1 MSLLTLDGVSKRYP
15 ASPPIVALR
24 HLDLTIDHGE
34 LIGIVGPSG
43 SGKSTLLYTLGT
55 LERPSDGRLLFEGTD
70 VAHLADHQLAAI
82 RADHIGFVFQHF
94 HLLGPLTALEN
105 VATGLLYC
113 EPDRGQRLS
122 RASDALDK
130 VGLSHR
136 REHRPGEMSGGEQ
149 QRVAIARAIVGNPS
163 VVLADEPTGNLDS
176 ASGALIIALL
186 KHLHAGGTTVVIITH
201 DRELANTLPRSIAL
215 LDGALQSDTAALR

>member
-1 MSLLTLDGVSKRYP
+1 MSLLTLDGVSKRYL
-15 ASPPIVALR
+15 ASPPVVALR
-24 HLDLTIDHGE
+24 HLDLTINHGE

-55 LERPSDGRLLFEGTD
+55 LERPSDGRLLFQGTD
-70 VAHLADHQLAAI
+70 VARLADHQLAAL

-94 HLLGPLTALEN
+94 HLLRPLTALEN

-113 EPDRGQRLS
+113 EPSRHQRLM
-122 RASDALDK
+122 RATNALDK
-130 VGLSHR
+130 VGLGHR
-136 REHRPGEMSGGEQ
+136 LEHRPGEMSGGEQ
-149 QRVAIARAIVGNPS
+149 QRVAIARAIVGDPS

-186 KHLHAGGTTVVIITH
+186 KDLHLDGTTVVIVTH
-201 DRELANTLPRSIAL
+201 DVDLADALPRCIAL
-215 LDGALQSDTAALR
+215 RDGVVQSDTAAHR